1 MSINDQCFGMVLR
14 NKVVIDDDLKDK
26 IVNHIT
32 KLFQNKKR
40 FKDAFDKGEK
50 VPDLAKEYGV
60 WSKTIYNLLRNK
72 INQPNIALEL
82 ARVIRERDVLLKVVG
97 ELFVENKINKKK

>member
-50 VPDLAKEYGV
+50 VPIEVYLGLAWKKRKAVCINITTRAKDKLE
-60 WSKTIYNLLRNK
+60 KIQNIFQK
-72 INQPNIALEL
+72 INTKDLE
-82 ARVIRERDVLLKVVG
+82 ID
-97 ELFVENKINKKK
+97 